1 MAGII
6 FADGEI
12 HENAVIRK
20 FLITAAY
27 VYASSFTTRAARVRG
42 RSTDFPVRAW
52 TRSFISTV

>member
-1 MAGII
+1 M
-6 FADGEI
+6 D
-12 HENAVIRK
+12 RSCP
-20 FLITAAY
+20 LSAAFCIQKP